1 MQATIIAPEK
11 PRPNEES
18 RQALAVI
25 IVVITGLCLGWL
37 LMTDIEGRSMSFR
50 SAGEAVSLSYPV
62 SWMAGKAE
70 EGTLL
75 SIANPVSLAS
85 FRPTLK
91 VYTRPLAQ
99 GQRLMDAAT
108 VWTLGRMKELREFR
122 DLGAEQTTIAGRAAL
137 RVNYGYVADPP
148 AGLGPAGLPI
158 VVRASDTIVLLG
170 SQFVVFSTVSDA
182 GQDSGDPTF
191 ARVLATVKLTDK

>member
-1 MQATIIAPEK
+1 MQATITAPEQ
-11 PRPNEES
+11 PRPHEES

-25 IVVITGLCLGWL
+25 VVVFAGLCLGWL
-37 LMTDIEGRSMSFR
+37 LMMGIEGRSTSFR
-50 SAGEAVSLSYPV
+50 SADGALSLSYPV
-62 SWMAGKAE
+62 SWMASKAD

-91 VYTRPLAQ
+91 VYARTLAQ

-108 VWTLGRMKELREFR
+108 SWTLGRMKALREFH
-122 DLGAEQTTIAGRAAL
+122 DLGTEETTVAGRAAL

-148 AGLGPAGLPI
+148 AGLGPARLPI

-170 SQFVVFSTVSDA
+170 NQFVVFSAVSDA
-182 GQDSGDPTF
+182 SQDSGDPTF
-191 ARVLATVKLTDK
+191 AKVLATVKLTGK